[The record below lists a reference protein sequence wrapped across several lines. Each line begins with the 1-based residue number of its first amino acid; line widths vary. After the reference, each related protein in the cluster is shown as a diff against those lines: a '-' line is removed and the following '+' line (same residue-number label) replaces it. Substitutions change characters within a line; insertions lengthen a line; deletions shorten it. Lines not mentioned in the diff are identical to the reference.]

1 MAGHGWIAG
10 IAAGCAL
17 ALLLGCAPEPE
28 SRGDADAVPP
38 TSTTT
43 TSSRLPPTT
52 VLASSTT
59 TLFPAPETP
68 DQARRLLE
76 REGVDPAALSR
87 EIGEHMQR
95 RFRPP
100 LAE

>member
-1 MAGHGWIAG
+1 MAWHGS

-17 ALLLGCAPEPE
+17 ALLLGCTPEPA
-28 SRGDADAVPP
+28 SRGAADAVAP

-52 VLASSTT
+52 VLTPTTT
-59 TLFPAPETP
+59 TLFPAPETR
-68 DQARRLLE
+68 DEARRMLE
-76 REGVDPAALSR
+76 REGIDPAALSR

-95 RFRPP
+95 RFRPAP
-100 LAE
+100 AE